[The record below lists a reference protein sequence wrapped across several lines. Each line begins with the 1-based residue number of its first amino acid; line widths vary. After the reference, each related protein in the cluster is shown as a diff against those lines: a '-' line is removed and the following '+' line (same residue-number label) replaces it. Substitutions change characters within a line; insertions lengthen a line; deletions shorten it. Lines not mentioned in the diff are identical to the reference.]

1 MIGTSYLLVYS
12 LYIRYKFSLMF
23 YSILSILYA
32 DFIAFSLRWFAKRT
46 IGKCLFLAYFKVYNF
61 A

>member
-12 LYIRYKFSLMF
+12 LYIRYIFPLML
-23 YSILSILYA
+23 YSVLSILYA
-32 DFIAFSLRWFAKRT
+32 DFIAFLLRWFAKRM
-46 IGKCLFLAYFKVYNF
+46 IRSVFFSAYFKVYNF